1 MEGPGL
7 LSLPPCLALTWL
19 THRLVYECV
28 CLCACVIRA
37 RPLPLGLCLVLPGCT
52 LPIIP
57 VPGGAC
63 GTRVSPVK
71 RG

>member
-37 RPLPLGLCLVLPGCT
+37 RPLPLGLCLVLPG
-52 LPIIP
+52 
-57 VPGGAC
+57 
-63 GTRVSPVK
+63 
-71 RG
+71 